1 MQGEE
6 GREGGR
12 EGRRKGG
19 KEEGR
24 EGGREGRRERD
35 HKLMNKSTAQSWGKG
50 CYTVPTSV
58 SYWNTNSGTS
68 IWSGLMVS

>member
-1 MQGEE
+1 MQGRQGGKEGDAGEE

-12 EGRRKGG
+12 GSQADEQ
-19 KEEGR
+19 
-24 EGGREGRRERD
+24 
-35 HKLMNKSTAQSWGKG
+35 STAQSWGKG